1 MSKLKGNPRMT
12 EREVNAVYDSLL
24 RSINQEVE
32 KVKRIIKSLCAI
44 RH

>member
-32 KVKRIIKSLCAI
+32 KVKRIIMCNKALS
-44 RH
+44 H